1 MIATGTKIGSYRI
14 TQPLGAG
21 AMGQVYLARDS
32 RDNRDVQLA
41 DALSATHASGIV
53 HRDLKPATIT
63 RTEQDELKVLN
74 FGLAKLFRPSE
85 SLQTNGWTILGTFHC
100 MSPEQRLGRPADPRS
115 DISPEARFFTRWHRG
130 GNSL

>member
-53 HRDLKPATIT
+53 HRDLKP
-63 RTEQDELKVLN
+63 V
-74 FGLAKLFRPSE
+74 
-85 SLQTNGWTILGTFHC
+85 
-100 MSPEQRLGRPADPRS
+100 
-115 DISPEARFFTRWHRG
+115 
-130 GNSL
+130 